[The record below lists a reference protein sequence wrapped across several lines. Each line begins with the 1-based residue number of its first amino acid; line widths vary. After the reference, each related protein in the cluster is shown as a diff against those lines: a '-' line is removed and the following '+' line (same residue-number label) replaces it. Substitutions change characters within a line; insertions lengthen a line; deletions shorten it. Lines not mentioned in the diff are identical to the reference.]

1 MGCYQPNPHP
11 TRMNRNARHQYMT
24 TIREQYFQT
33 QSKKEKGLLLD
44 EYCKNTGQERKYVIK
59 KLRYKAGL
67 RPEGSARKA
76 RKEYYD
82 GAVRSILSKLW
93 KIFDYPC
100 GQRLMPMIR
109 EEAAKLR
116 RLGEIVCSEE
126 TLLKLQQITP
136 STIDLKLVHEK
147 EVMRIRRK
155 YSSKRNSVIAN
166 KVPTKTSAEQ
176 DRETPGTQQV
186 DCVEHCGMS
195 AAGDY
200 VNTLAV
206 VDIYSGWWE
215 GDAIMGKGQDRAFT
229 ALKEARERSPI
240 TWKELHP
247 DNGGN
252 ILNLQVLK
260 YAEESGF
267 DLSRSRPYKKNDNC
281 YIEQK
286 NSTHV
291 RQVVGYLRYDTE
303 EERVIMSDLYRN
315 ELRLYK
321 NFFQP
326 VMKLKEKVRIKGKI
340 HKKQGTAMTPY
351 KRLIGSGVLS
361 EGERVILKRVY
372 DSLNP
377 ALLKRQIDAKLHLLY
392 RAHQKKDG
400 VPVEMSRNKT
410 KIITPT
416 VSKYII
422 QTEELRCLS

>member
-1 MGCYQPNPHP
+1 
-11 TRMNRNARHQYMT
+11 MNRNARHQYMT
-24 TIREQYFQT
+24 TIREQYLKT
-33 QSKKEKGLLLD
+33 QSKKAKGLLLD

-67 RPEGSARKA
+67 RPEGSMRKA

-82 GAVRSILSKLW
+82 GAVKSVLSKLW

-100 GQRLMPMIR
+100 GQRLMPMIKD
-109 EEAAKLR
+109 EAAKLR
-116 RLGEIVCSEE
+116 ALGEIACSEE

-136 STIDLKLVHEK
+136 STIDLKLAHEK
-147 EVMRIRRK
+147 EVLRIRRK
-155 YSSKRNSVIAN
+155 YSSQRNSLIASH
-166 KVPTKTSAEQ
+166 VPTKTSEEQ
-176 DRETPGTQQV
+176 DRDTPGTQQV
-186 DCVEHCGMS
+186 DCVEHCGMY
-195 AAGDY
+195 AGGDY
-200 VNTLAV
+200 VNTMAV
-206 VDIYSGWWE
+206 VDICSGWWE
-215 GDAIMGKGQDRAFT
+215 GDAIMGKGQERAFT
-229 ALKEARERSPI
+229 ALKEARGRSPV

-252 ILNLQVLK
+252 ILNLQVLR
-260 YAEESGF
+260 YAQESGF

-303 EERVIMSDLYRN
+303 EERVIMSDLYRH

-340 HKKQGTAMTPY
+340 HKKQGLAMTPY
-351 KRLIGSGVLS
+351 KRLMESGVLS
-361 EGERVILKRVY
+361 EDEWAGLKKMY

-377 ALLKRQIDAKLHLLY
+377 ALLKRQIDVKLHLLY
-392 RAHQKKDG
+392 KAHQKKNG
-400 VPVEMSRNKT
+400 LPVAVGGNKK
-410 KIITPT
+410 KIITPL

-422 QTEELRCLS
+422 QREELRCLS